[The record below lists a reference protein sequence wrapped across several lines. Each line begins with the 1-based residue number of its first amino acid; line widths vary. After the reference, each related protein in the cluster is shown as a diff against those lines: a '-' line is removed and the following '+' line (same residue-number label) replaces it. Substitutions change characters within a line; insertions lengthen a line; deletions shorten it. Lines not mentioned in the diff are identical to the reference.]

1 MYPSLYIFKT
11 ILASKENYTF
21 LKYFCAIRINPLF
34 NIRELPDNLC
44 YVSPWYFNDI
54 IFNVRRSVHIKNFP
68 CIKSSDMYK
77 FLLPKSIPTV
87 QDKYNFKW
95 EKIWPRTTFKYIKL
109 HERDVLFKFLHGI
122 LPNKKRLYQMKQ
134 SNSPLCPH
142 CNVIEDNSHMFL
154 NCIKIQDILKYFKT
168 VLNDTCNVEHVNIEK
183 LLYLDIKLRTKK
195 QMNTAIVLSVNYIS
209 TVWYNRCKNH

>member
-1 MYPSLYIFKT
+1 MFEYLWKSKLNPIKRDVIYQEKNQGGLGVFNVFLKSQCILASTFLKQF
-11 ILASKENYTF
+11 LASKENDTF

-34 NIRELPDNLC
+34 NIRKLPQNLC

-122 LPNKKRLYQMKQ
+122 LPNKK
-134 SNSPLCPH
+134 
-142 CNVIEDNSHMFL
+142 DF
-154 NCIKIQDILKYFKT
+154 IK
-168 VLNDTCNVEHVNIEK
+168 
-183 LLYLDIKLRTKK
+183 
-195 QMNTAIVLSVNYIS
+195 
-209 TVWYNRCKNH
+209 